1 MEELK
6 PDSIKNKNQEQKEKI
21 SKNILDKNQNKVTE
35 EKNLEKQDSD
45 SESDPKIID
54 QKKELEKIS
63 LSHIKQYSF
72 LDLIK
77 KSFSF
82 SKSNFKLPLFKI
94 IRKFLSHNIDAKIP
108 LTYGKLLNS
117 IIKEKNY
124 QKLLSEFKNHIF
136 FSFMRV
142 IIII

>member
-35 EKNLEKQDSD
+35 EKNLEKQDS
-45 SESDPKIID
+45 ESDPNIID

-94 IRKFLSHNIDAKIP
+94 IRKFLSHIIDAKIP

>member
-6 PDSIKNKNQEQKEKI
+6 PDSIKNKNQEQKEEI

-35 EKNLEKQDSD
+35 EKNLEKQDS
-45 SESDPKIID
+45 ESDPNIIE
-54 QKKELEKIS
+54 QKKELEKIC

-72 LDLIK
+72 LDLKK

-94 IRKFLSHNIDAKIP
+94 IHKFLSHIIDAKIP